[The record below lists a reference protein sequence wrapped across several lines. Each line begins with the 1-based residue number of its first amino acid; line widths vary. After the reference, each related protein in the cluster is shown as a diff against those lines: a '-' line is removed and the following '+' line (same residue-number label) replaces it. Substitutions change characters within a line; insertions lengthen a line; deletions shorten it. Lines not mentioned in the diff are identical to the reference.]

1 MTVNGFYMIKKQ
13 HNKSR
18 TYQRENRELQLAIFP
33 YRKAESDRMLLGRLN
48 ADEALEA
55 ELMKDVEG
63 WVPGESTYRFRWL
76 PPNWGMLQNYNL
88 DD

>member
-1 MTVNGFYMIKKQ
+1 
-13 HNKSR
+13 
-18 TYQRENRELQLAIFP
+18 
-33 YRKAESDRMLLGRLN
+33 MLLGRLN